1 MPYKDDTARRL
12 ASRERQRRWRERQK
26 EKKKVEAPVV
36 PLPVPDDPV
45 GALAAWARD
54 ELVVPCG
61 HPAAGQPMALPD
73 YAEEFL
79 RAGWGAHESACSVA
93 RKNAKSAAC
102 AILCLGFLVGPLRVS
117 GWRGAIASLSKEKAA
132 ELRNQVAAIATA
144 SRLGEINIR
153 RSPYPGAIESSTGCL
168 DTLSA
173 DRSSGHAAGYD
184 LVVIDEVGL
193 FPERSRSLLAGL
205 RSSISAKGGRIIHIS
220 VQGDSPLFQEILDNP
235 ETVSRVFTAPE
246 GCDLDDEEAWAKANP
261 TLGQIKQMSYMRQ
274 EVARIK
280 SAPGDEPSFRAFD
293 LNQKLSP
300 TREMIFSPDDLRRCI
315 VDELPP
321 RRGVVCLG
329 FDAGGSSSASACF
342 GIWPETGRAEGWMA
356 FGDNPSIQDRA
367 RADNA
372 PYVEM
377 VRRGELKIYPGRT
390 TPQAFFLGDVAT
402 DIEGCRVHKI
412 AADSYDDARVSD
424 VIDMAGLD
432 WPREFRRVGAG
443 KDGGG
448 DIRAMQRLV
457 MGGRLK
463 MKESLAL
470 AWAIRMSTLRRDG
483 NGNPGL
489 DKATSK
495 GRIDLL
501 SAAVIAA
508 GLAESQMDR
517 PARPSWRYA
526 GLAG

>member
-1 MPYKDDTARRL
+1 MPYKNEAARRL
-12 ASRERQRRWRERQK
+12 ANRERQRKWRERQRA
-26 EKKKVEAPVV
+26 KKKAEQSVV
-36 PLPVPDDPV
+36 ALPVPDDPV
-45 GALAAWARD
+45 GELAQWAK
-54 ELVVPCG
+54 EKLVVPSG
-61 HPAAGQPMALPD
+61 HPAAGSPMALPE

-79 RAGWGAHESACSVA
+79 RAGWNAHESACSVS

-102 AILCLGFLVGPLRVS
+102 AILCLGFLVGPLRVQ
-117 GWRGAIASLSKEKAA
+117 GWRGSIASLSVEKAG
-132 ELRNQVAAIATA
+132 ELRKQVADIAIA
-144 SRLGEINIR
+144 SKLGEINIR

-184 LVVIDEVGL
+184 LVVVDETGL
-193 FPERSRSLLAGL
+193 FPERSRELLAGL

-235 ETVSRVFTAPE
+235 ETVSRVYAAPE
-246 GCDLDDEEAWAKANP
+246 GCAIDDEEAWRAANP
-261 TLGQIKQMSYMRQ
+261 TLGQIKQLNYMRM
-274 EVARIK
+274 EVRRIK
-280 SAPGDEPSFRAFD
+280 SAPGDEPSFRAYD

-300 TREMIFSPDDLRRCI
+300 TREMIFTPSDLKKCI

-321 RRGVVCLG
+321 RQGPVCLG
-329 FDAGGSSSASACF
+329 FDAGGSTSATACF
-342 GIWPETGRAEGWMA
+342 GIWPQTGRAEAWMA
-356 FGDNPSIQDRA
+356 FGDNPPIADRA

-372 PYVEM
+372 PYVQM

-390 TPQAFFLGDVAT
+390 TPQALFLGDVAA
-402 DIEGCRVHKI
+402 DLAGCKVHKI

-424 VIDMAGLD
+424 VIDMAGLN

-443 KDGGG
+443 KDGGR
-448 DIRAMQRLV
+448 DIRALQRVV
-457 MGGRLK
+457 MGGRLM
-463 MKESLAL
+463 MKESLAF
-470 AWAIRMSTLRRDG
+470 AWAIRMSTIRRDA

-508 GLAESQMDR
+508 GMAEAQMDR
-517 PARPSWRYA
+517 PSKPSWRYA
-526 GLAG
+526 GMAG